1 MPRKARSDDEGLA
14 GKEFRT
20 PRGRLIFEK
29 RGKTVGY
36 QYVPYKDGKIVTDY
50 DNIESIPTGYVDRF
64 IEKLYKPKRER
75 RYLKRDEWADPSK
88 GPDAEI
94 NKSTK
99 KITPRVS
106 ADHLRAFEEAAASF
120 PDKRSA
126 LERALELLA
135 KETGVKPPIPSL
147 KK

>member
-1 MPRKARSDDEGLA
+1 MPRKPHDEEGLA

-75 RYLKRDEWADPSK
+75 RYTKREDWNDPTKERYS
-88 GPDAEI
+88 EVNI
-94 NKSTK
+94 STK
-99 KITPRVS
+99 KLTPRVS
-106 ADHLRAFEEAAASF
+106 QDHVRAFEEAAATF
-120 PDKRSA
+120 PDKRAA
-126 LERALELLA
+126 LEHAIELLA
-135 KETGVKPPIPSL
+135 KSSGVRPPKPS
-147 KK
+147 